1 MVTAMRYQIRVQ
13 GHLDRGW
20 SEWFAGLAITHEAG
34 GDTLLEGEL
43 VDQAALHGVLAKVRD
58 LGLYLLAVNP
68 AAAPDR
74 RP

>member
-1 MVTAMRYQIRVQ
+1 MRYQTRVQ

-20 SEWFAGLAITHEAG
+20 SEWFGGLAITHEAG